1 MKGLYS
7 CDRVVCCMNERVIP
21 APFHDLGPA
30 WQPPSGPRR
39 CPSSPPSSNAAVAAA
54 SRHSLHL
61 GARSILA
68 RLLLTSLPLT
78 TPLAL
83 LLLPRLC
90 LPSTMSWA
98 RLGSLP
104 LVRVAALRPVHSML
118 MLTLPPPLPVAA
130 VVWLLHLYLIS
141 HPLSCLTG
149 WSSVLISLPP
159 PDVRLERPCVAL
171 I

>member
-1 MKGLYS
+1 
-7 CDRVVCCMNERVIP
+7 
-21 APFHDLGPA
+21 
-30 WQPPSGPRR
+30 
-39 CPSSPPSSNAAVAAA
+39 
-54 SRHSLHL
+54 
-61 GARSILA
+61 LA

-118 MLTLPPPLPVAA
+118 MLTLPPPLPVAVAVIAGLSLCLLRLRLMLALTLPPPLPVAA